1 MQRRPVIAGNWKM
14 NMTWAGAVK
23 LAQAISDNTHGMY
36 KNIDIVL
43 CPPFTAL
50 KAVDN
55 VIEFDGSQI
64 KLGAQNVHET
74 LPEGAAACT
83 GEVSVEMLRE
93 LQCTHCIIGHSE
105 RREANGETDGLVN
118 AKAKLLLAHRMTPI
132 ICCGESAEVNEAG
145 GSVEFVISQ
154 IRAALDGLTAEQ
166 VASLVIAYE
175 PIWAIGTGNVP
186 TPEGA
191 DAICGAIRALVAELF
206 GDDAAQRIRI
216 LYGGSMKPE
225 NAEFF
230 LAMPNIDGGLIGGA
244 SLEARKFVDIIKA
257 CEQIK
262 IKQG

>member
-23 LAQAISDNTHGMY
+23 LAQAISDSTHGLY

-55 VIEFDGSQI
+55 VIEFDNSHA

-74 LPEGAAACT
+74 LPEGKAACT

-105 RREANGETDGLVN
+105 RREANGETDELVN
-118 AKAKLLLAHRMTPI
+118 AKARLLLEHRMTPI
-132 ICCGESAEVNEAG
+132 ICCGESAEVNAAG
-145 GSVEFVISQ
+145 GSEEFVTAQ
-154 IRAALDGLTAEQ
+154 VRAALDGLTAEQ

-225 NAEFF
+225 NAELF

-244 SLEARKFVDIIKA
+244 SLDAAKFVEIIKL

-262 IKQG
+262 VKQG